1 MKIRLRHNSF
11 LLYVICSVI
20 FFITPSFVSA
30 GAANKKPT
38 ISEIQGRGYLG
49 KSLNFRHYTVE
60 NGLTSNIVRSIIQD
74 RRGFIWIGT
83 EEGLN
88 CFDGIN
94 IKNYQINNK
103 GYKPLGS
110 NYINYLIEDK
120 SGKIWIATDAGV
132 YIYDYTSDSF
142 NFFNKKTSGG
152 VSVNSM
158 ITNIT
163 IDQNGNLW
171 FSTNGQGVL
180 RYDPA
185 SDILK
190 QYFAPGAN
198 KDQINYIYADA
209 DNQIWICPKS
219 NEMPLAKLSRSKDK
233 FENFPLKLNN
243 EDIFTT
249 LYYILETS
257 NGDFWLGTWDDGIRK
272 LDRNT
277 GITRTMV
284 SPRKKG
290 GILHIHSL
298 FESAVDEL
306 MIGSDDGFSILNT
319 RTGNHKLYT
328 DDETNA
334 NSLSN
339 KFVYPIIRDKE
350 GGIWIG
356 TYYGGVNYISPK
368 SDIFRGFLHSSY
380 RNSVSGN
387 IISRFCEDKDGNI
400 WIGTD
405 DGGLS
410 CYSPQNGNFTNY
422 APNKSQNSISYHN
435 VHALC
440 LNNDEL
446 WIGTYSGGLNVLNL
460 KTKKF
465 RKYYSSTSDINS
477 LDGNSIYA
485 IFKDMD
491 RRIWVTSMS
500 GINLYRPETDDFKRV
515 IVSDFM
521 TMDIKQD
528 HSGNIWFATQNK
540 GLFKCDRS
548 GKNWVNYQ
556 FKKDNNKSLPSNQ
569 INSLFADLKGQL
581 LIGTSN
587 GLCKYN
593 YEKDNFELVNLSL
606 PSKNICAILEDDGI
620 IWLTTTRG
628 LARYNPVNNPEGKC
642 IIYTKSDGLQSNQ
655 MIINSAFK
663 GSNGNIYIGTLNGFN
678 IFNPKKIR
686 EARESTPVVLTNL
699 EILNKEIQINPEGK
713 LISNLNNIKKLVL
726 TYKENVFSLKYAALS
741 YISPERFEY
750 AYKLEG
756 FDVDWNYVGHQNKAT
771 YTNLHPGKYIF
782 KVKARDDFG
791 AWSNNVA
798 SLDIVVK
805 PPFYLSFAF
814 KLLYAILVCLIIY
827 YIASWYKKKSER
839 RHREHLINM
848 EQEKEREVHK
858 SKIEFFTMIAHEI
871 RTPVSLII
879 GPLQNLMVSES
890 SNETTR
896 KSLNIIER
904 NSQRLLALV
913 NQLLDFRK
921 VEENGY
927 TLSIRKYNLHQLVTG
942 IVERFRPS
950 MESKSIEF
958 IYDCENENE
967 EVFVDLEAMT
977 KILSNLLSNAI
988 KFTGKSIKL
997 RVFDDTQNDLFTISL
1012 TDDGPGIPA
1021 GKLKEIFKPFYQ
1033 VDSGTKPGTGIGL
1046 NIVKNL
1052 TEAMGGLVEVESV
1065 EGDGT
1070 TFSIKIPINRKDISL
1085 IAPEQNLEGEVR
1097 QKEPEKKDEKK
1108 WVAPAKSL
1116 MLIVD
1121 DNEDMIDFLAE
1132 NFIDQF
1138 HLITAKDGV
1147 EALDELKNCN
1157 PDIIVSDLMM
1167 PNMNGIELCSSIRS
1181 NMETSHIP
1189 FILLTAKTDLETKTE
1204 GISTGADMYVEKPFS
1219 IQYLKACVYNLIAS
1233 RNLLKKKFS
1242 EMPSMPL
1249 RSVALNKT
1257 DEDFLAK
1264 INEIIELNISNAEL
1278 SVDLLAKELCISR
1291 SGLFAKI
1298 KSMTDITP
1306 NDLIQLVRLKQA
1318 AVLLQNKQM
1327 RINEVAYAVGF
1338 NNPSYFSKCFQKQFG
1353 VRPMDY
1359 ANGKI

>member
-1 MKIRLRHNSF
+1 MKRIVLNRKN
-11 LLYVICSVI
+11 LLLLLCSV
-20 FFITPSFVSA
+20 FFLFV
-30 GAANKKPT
+30 AANVPAIESKN
-38 ISEIQGRGYLG
+38 IQDRGHFD

-74 RRGFIWIGT
+74 KRGFIWIGT

-94 IKNYQINNK
+94 IKNYLINTKN
-103 GYKPLGS
+103 YKPLGS
-110 NYINYLIEDK
+110 NYINFLVEDK
-120 SGKIWIATDAGV
+120 SGKIWIATDAGI
-132 YIYDYTSDSF
+132 YTYDYITDSF
-142 NFFNKKTSGG
+142 SFFNKKTQEGE
-152 VSVNSM
+152 SVNSM
-158 ITNIT
+158 ITNIS

-171 FSTNGQGVL
+171 FSTYGQGVL
-180 RYDPA
+180 RFDPA
-185 SDILK
+185 SDKLK
-190 QYFAPGAN
+190 KYLAPGPV
-198 KDQINYIYADA
+198 KDQINYVYSDA
-209 DNQIWICPKS
+209 DNQIWICPKN
-219 NEMPLAKLSRSKDK
+219 NEMPLARLSRSKDM
-233 FENFPLKLNN
+233 FENFPLKLNQ

-249 LYYILETS
+249 LYYLLETS

-277 GITRTMV
+277 GLTKTMV
-284 SPRKKG
+284 SPRRKG
-290 GILHIHSL
+290 GVLHIHSL
-298 FESAVDEL
+298 FESDVNEI

-319 RTGNHKLYT
+319 KTGDHKLYS

-368 SDIFRGFLHSSY
+368 SDIFKGFSHSSY
-380 RNSVSGN
+380 RNSVCGN
-387 IISRFCEDKDGNI
+387 IISRFCEDNDGNI

-410 CYSPQNGNFTNY
+410 CYSPQYGTFTNY
-422 APNKSQNSISYHN
+422 TPNKGQNSISYHN

-460 KTKKF
+460 KTKMF
-465 RKYYSSTSDINS
+465 RKYFSSSSKINS

-485 IFKDMD
+485 IFKDSD
-491 RRIWVTSMS
+491 KKIWVTSMT

-515 IVSDFM
+515 LVSDFM
-521 TMDIKQD
+521 TIDIKQD
-528 HSGNIWFATQNK
+528 RFGYIWFATQNK
-540 GLFKCDRS
+540 GLYRCERS
-548 GKNWVNYQ
+548 GNKFVNYR
-556 FKKDNNKSLPSNQ
+556 FNKNNEKSLPSNQ
-569 INSLFADLKGQL
+569 TNALFIDTKGEL
-581 LIGTSN
+581 WIGTSN
-587 GLCKYN
+587 GLCKFN
-593 YEKDNFELVNLSL
+593 YEKNNFDLIPLSL
-606 PSKNICAILEDDGI
+606 PSKNICSIIESDGI
-620 IWLTTTRG
+620 FWLTTTRG
-628 LARYNPVNNPEGKC
+628 LASYNPVNNPEGKC
-642 IIYTKSDGLQSNQ
+642 MIYTKSDGLQSNQ
-655 MIINSAFK
+655 MIINSALK
-663 GSNGNIYIGTLNGFN
+663 SSDGNIYIGTLNGFN
-678 IFNPKKIR
+678 IFNPKIIR
-686 EARESTPVVLTNL
+686 KSGKSTPVVFTNL
-699 EILNKEIQINPEGK
+699 EILNKDIQIDPEGK
-713 LISNLNNIKKLVL
+713 LTSNLNNIKKLVL
-726 TYKENVFSLKYAALS
+726 TYKENVFSIKYAALS
-741 YISPERFEY
+741 FITPERFEY
-750 AYKLEG
+750 AYMLEG

-771 YTNLHPGKYIF
+771 YTNLHPGKYVF

-791 AWSNNVA
+791 AWCNSVA
-798 SLDIVVK
+798 ELNITVK
-805 PPFYLSFAF
+805 PPFYLSFGF
-814 KLLYAILVCLIIY
+814 KLVYFLLICISIY
-827 YIASWYKKKSER
+827 YILTWLKKKSEKK
-839 RHREHLINM
+839 HREHLLSM

-879 GPLQNLMVSES
+879 GPLQNLLTSDS

-921 VEENGY
+921 VEENGF

-967 EVFVDLEAMT
+967 EVFVDQEAMT

-988 KFTGKSIKL
+988 KFTNRSVKL
-997 RVFDDTQNDLFTISL
+997 RIFDDAQNDFIGISV

-1021 GKLKEIFKPFYQ
+1021 NKLQDIFKPFYQ

-1052 TEAMGGLVEVESV
+1052 TEALGGLVEVESD
-1065 EGDGT
+1065 EGVGT
-1070 TFSIKIPINRKDISL
+1070 TFCIKIPINRKDISL
-1085 IAPEQNLEGEVR
+1085 IVPEQNLEGEVR

-1108 WVAPAKSL
+1108 WISPAKSL
-1116 MLIVD
+1116 MMIVD

-1132 NFIDQF
+1132 NFIDEF
-1138 HLITAKDGV
+1138 HLMTAKDGI
-1147 EALDELKNCN
+1147 EALDELKNVN
-1157 PDIIVSDLMM
+1157 PDIIISDLMM

-1181 NMETSHIP
+1181 NMVTSHIP

-1204 GISTGADMYVEKPFS
+1204 GITTGADMYVEKPFS
-1219 IQYLKACVYNLIAS
+1219 IQYLKACVNNLISS

-1242 EMPSMPL
+1242 EMPSIPL
-1249 RSVALNKT
+1249 KSVASNKT
-1257 DEDFLAK
+1257 DEDFLVR
-1264 INEIIELNISNAEL
+1264 INEIIESNISNADL
-1278 SVDLLAKELCISR
+1278 SVDLIAKELCISR

-1306 NDLIQLVRLKQA
+1306 NELIQLVRLKQA
-1318 AVLLQNKQM
+1318 AILLQNKQM

-1353 VRPMDY
+1353 VRPMEY
-1359 ANGKI
+1359 ASSKTQ